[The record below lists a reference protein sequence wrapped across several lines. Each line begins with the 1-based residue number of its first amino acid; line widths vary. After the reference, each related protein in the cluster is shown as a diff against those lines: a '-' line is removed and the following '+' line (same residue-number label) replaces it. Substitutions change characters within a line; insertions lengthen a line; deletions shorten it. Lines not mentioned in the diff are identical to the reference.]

1 MSWYT
6 ELHPDG
12 VAQRGE
18 VVQMVRLATHA
29 MDFDGAVWHDEQ
41 AVRVVRAAVLGD
53 HRRGPGMRRL
63 QLLGN
68 DVRTRDAL
76 SRISDEL
83 RGPDVHGRADV
94 DEAPVLRFV
103 QGYGMLRRPNPERH
117 LTRSFRVDVT
127 FLCFRVVVH
136 VNLQFCAANVNSAVL
151 DIEYRADL
159 CRERPAVAFPCT
171 RQSEAFRRYWPGKPN
186 GTPYGPRAGYGML
199 NAYRER

>member
-1 MSWYT
+1 MRDQRWLFHVPGSPRLFGVTDPASQTARPTGHARDT

-12 VAQRGE
+12 GAQRGE

-76 SRISDEL
+76 SRISDDL
-83 RGPDVHGRADV
+83 RGADVHGRADV
-94 DEAPVLRFV
+94 DDAPVLRFV
-103 QGYGMLRRPNPERH
+103 QGYGMLSQGDQIIYSYLFVPTTVEG
-117 LTRSFRVDVT
+117 DV
-127 FLCFRVVVH
+127 
-136 VNLQFCAANVNSAVL
+136 NDA
-151 DIEYRADL
+151 
-159 CRERPAVAFPCT
+159 
-171 RQSEAFRRYWPGKPN
+171 
-186 GTPYGPRAGYGML
+186 
-199 NAYRER
+199 

>member
-1 MSWYT
+1 MTRDPENTATRDT

-76 SRISDEL
+76 SRISDDL
-83 RGPDVHGRADV
+83 RGADVHGRADV
-94 DEAPVLRFV
+94 DDAPVLRFV
-103 QGYGMLRRPNPERH
+103 QGYGMLSQGDQIIYSYLFVPTTVEG
-117 LTRSFRVDVT
+117 DV
-127 FLCFRVVVH
+127 
-136 VNLQFCAANVNSAVL
+136 NDA
-151 DIEYRADL
+151 
-159 CRERPAVAFPCT
+159 
-171 RQSEAFRRYWPGKPN
+171 
-186 GTPYGPRAGYGML
+186 
-199 NAYRER
+199 

>member
-1 MSWYT
+1 MWLDVVAGTGANKNTGVTFATMPAEFAPREQDLELSVVTRDT

-76 SRISDEL
+76 SRISDDL
-83 RGPDVHGRADV
+83 RGADVHGRADV
-94 DEAPVLRFV
+94 DDAPVLRFV
-103 QGYGMLRRPNPERH
+103 QGYGML
-117 LTRSFRVDVT
+117 
-127 FLCFRVVVH
+127 
-136 VNLQFCAANVNSAVL
+136 
-151 DIEYRADL
+151 
-159 CRERPAVAFPCT
+159 
-171 RQSEAFRRYWPGKPN
+171 
-186 GTPYGPRAGYGML
+186 